1 MDGLPTPH
9 NNLFQWT
16 MSHLENARSL
26 IETNFPQEVLS
37 VLDLNT
43 LQPEPVSFV
52 DSSLRGKQSD
62 LLLSAAM
69 VDDTKTSSKSARR
82 VYVYFSSSVWISF
95 VGFRATAR

>member
-1 MDGLPTPH
+1 
-9 NNLFQWT
+9 

-43 LQPEPVSFV
+43 LQIEPGSSM
-52 DSSLRGKQSD
+52 DSALRGKQSD

-69 VDDTKTSSKSARR
+69 VDAPKASSKSGKR
-82 VYVYFSSSVWISF
+82 VYVYFLFEHKSHSDPLTVLQVLS
-95 VGFRATAR
+95 